1 MLLKRFGVFQKHFIC
16 KEKCGRS
23 FMIYEKFNLE
33 LFYSH
38 GTVILKI
45 KSQVW
50 TSFESLASKKAK
62 TWRLKG
68 TSR

>member
-1 MLLKRFGVFQKHFIC
+1 
-16 KEKCGRS
+16 
-23 FMIYEKFNLE
+23 MIYEKFNLE

>member
-1 MLLKRFGVFQKHFIC
+1 MWKELHDIREVQFGTF
-16 KEKCGRS
+16 
-23 FMIYEKFNLE
+23 
-33 LFYSH
+33 LFH